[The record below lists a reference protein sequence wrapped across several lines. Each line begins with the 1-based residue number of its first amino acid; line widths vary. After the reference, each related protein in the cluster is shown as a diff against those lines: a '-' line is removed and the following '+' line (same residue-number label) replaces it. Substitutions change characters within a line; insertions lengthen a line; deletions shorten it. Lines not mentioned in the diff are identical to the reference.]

1 MVQAGNEYFMQAV
14 VGKKKYTTYCT
25 HYIWLIIFIFTY
37 VGGFNAEDLL
47 SNFRTVHTI
56 DFNTVSIDELQYF
69 EIPFSFPIS
78 KTGIIHGMAGWFDI
92 QFKGSQD
99 VIVLSTA
106 PDAPLT
112 HWYIWHNLLIYI
124 YICISW
130 FMNNFYSYYEV
141 SMPYVV

>member
-1 MVQAGNEYFMQAV
+1 M
-14 VGKKKYTTYCT
+14 
-25 HYIWLIIFIFTY
+25 
-37 VGGFNAEDLL
+37 

-112 HWYIWHNLLIYI
+112 HWYI
-124 YICISW
+124 
-130 FMNNFYSYYEV
+130 
-141 SMPYVV
+141 